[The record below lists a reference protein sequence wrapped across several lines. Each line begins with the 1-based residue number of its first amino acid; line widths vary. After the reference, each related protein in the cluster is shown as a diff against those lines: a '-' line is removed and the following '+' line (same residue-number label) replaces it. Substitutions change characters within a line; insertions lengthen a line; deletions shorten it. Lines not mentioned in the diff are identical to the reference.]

1 MKQYG
6 LDGKFIPEDDL
17 PQKCPWC
24 RKGCSTTQALGSHKR
39 TCPRQP
45 LAAAPAPA
53 PAMPFPWLRPA
64 PAPAPVETLP
74 AEETGSTLEAER
86 ICRADGI
93 FPVAVA
99 APDSGEARLRASQ
112 RARGSQE
119 AMDAL
124 GDTPGRA
131 PPPGRRRERV
141 ANTPS
146 DRRRSNGGAPSIA
159 VGKRR
164 RLKRR

>member
-6 LDGKFIPEDDL
+6 LGGKFIPEDDL

-39 TCPRQP
+39 TCPRRP

-86 ICRADGI
+86 ICRADGF

-112 RARGSQE
+112 RARGSQD

-131 PPPGRRRERV
+131 PPRGRRRERV

-146 DRRRSNGGAPSIA
+146 DRRRSNGGAPL
-159 VGKRR
+159 RR
-164 RLKRR
+164 RRGNGGD